1 MEFPKLKFDHDDDSF
16 VESIGMTEE
25 QYELARYTIVYEIV
39 SPIVLENELDIEV
52 EHAGTKSAILERSLA
67 RFKAD
72 AEMTFMTVLMFDTVH
87 RDIKEQMQ
95 FINKMGETIR
105 KKSKGGDLD
114 DAISVMK
121 IKGNSLEDAMEQ
133 IKMVIQA
140 EKIMSV
146 MSFLK
151 DSKCDYDKFI
161 DYTVNDKSRS
171 EVLGIVDEDEKPKK
185 SKKRKI
191 DTSDIDDLIRRAFM
205 NKDDD
210 DDDDE

>member
-1 MEFPKLKFDHDDDSF
+1 MEFPMLKFDHEDDSF
-16 VESIGMTEE
+16 VDSIGMTET
-25 QYELARYTIVYEIV
+25 QYELARYTVVYEIT

-52 EHAGTKSAILERSLA
+52 DHGGTKSAILQRSLSH
-67 RFKAD
+67 FKND
-72 AEMTFMTVLMFDTVH
+72 PEMTFMIILVFDTVH

-95 FINKMGETIR
+95 FLNKIGKEIR
-105 KKSKGGDLD
+105 KKSKDGDLD